1 MHISTVSRS
10 RPFST
15 KQTPGCRQKESK
27 TRPAEAP
34 TPTHS
39 CPKKHQA
46 LDMLAAINFYLVKAQ
61 GVPVASIDPVCGT
74 RITRLQLG
82 CPGVPCCLACKSAQK
97 PLAQAYKHLERPQI
111 QLDSAPTPRPPH
123 LHFLLSNSGLEI
135 VCTDCYQ
142 PPVSGLTVISCLC
155 MSRRVTP
162 SFLSKSL
169 HSFQQERLC
178 QTSSGSDFGRVS
190 GFFLVK

>member
-1 MHISTVSRS
+1 MEPEKHWHRAEKYPSSLQPDVGCQSLCSSTALLSPCTLAQSVGADPSAQSKRQAADK
-10 RPFST
+10 R
-15 KQTPGCRQKESK
+15 KAKPG
-27 TRPAEAP
+27 PAEAP

-111 QLDSAPTPRPPH
+111 QLDSAPTPRPRT
-123 LHFLLSNSGLEI
+123 F
-135 VCTDCYQ
+135 
-142 PPVSGLTVISCLC
+142 IS
-155 MSRRVTP
+155 
-162 SFLSKSL
+162 SFPI
-169 HSFQQERLC
+169 
-178 QTSSGSDFGRVS
+178 
-190 GFFLVK
+190 LV